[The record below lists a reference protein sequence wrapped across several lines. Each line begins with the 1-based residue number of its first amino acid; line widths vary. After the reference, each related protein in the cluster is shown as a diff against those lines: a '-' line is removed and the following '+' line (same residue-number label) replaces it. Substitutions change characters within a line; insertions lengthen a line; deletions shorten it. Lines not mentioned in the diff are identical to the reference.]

1 MEKVKIGQGLFTGV
15 TQIDYAEVKHYNKL
29 TLEMLNKILE
39 EIFNERGALTKRY
52 NKMEL
57 NKWQTSINR

>member
-1 MEKVKIGQGLFTGV
+1 V

-39 EIFNERGALTKRY
+39 EIFNERGALTKDTT
-52 NKMEL
+52 
-57 NKWQTSINR
+57 KWN

>member
-39 EIFNERGALTKRY
+39 EIFNERGALTKDTT
-52 NKMEL
+52 
-57 NKWQTSINR
+57 KWN